1 MQQSDGFKYFKWTE
15 FDCKHT
21 GLNEMDPEFIR
32 KLDLLREACGFSF
45 VITSGYRDPSHPVE
59 ARKSTPGTHSSGIA
73 VDIAVNSG
81 QQRLLLVQK
90 ALELGFTGIGVAK
103 TFVHVDTRT
112 TTPVMWIY

>member
-1 MQQSDGFKYFKWTE
+1 MQQSDGFKYFNWTE

-21 GLNEMDPEFIR
+21 GLNEMDPEFIH
-32 KLDLLREACGFSF
+32 KLDDLREACGFPF

-59 ARKSTPGTHSSGIA
+59 VRKLKPGTHSSGIA

-81 QQRLLLVQK
+81 QERRLLVQK
-90 ALELGFTGIGVAK
+90 ALELGFTGIGVAE

-112 TTPVMWIY
+112 TRPTMWTY

>member
-1 MQQSDGFKYFKWTE
+1 MQQSDGFKYFKWSE

-21 GLNEMDPEFIR
+21 GLNEMDPEFIH
-32 KLDLLREACGFSF
+32 KLDDLREACGFPF

-59 ARKSTPGTHSSGIA
+59 ARKFKPGTHSSGIA

-81 QQRLLLVQK
+81 AQRRLLVQK
-90 ALELGFTGIGVAK
+90 ALELGFTGIGVAD

-112 TTPVMWIY
+112 TRPTMWTY